1 MRPSKPIISI
11 FLDLNL
17 PVRYP
22 IGKFEANEP
31 ILFAVVMIP
40 INASVAPRSFAKRG
54 INVTLNEIPK

>member
-11 FLDLNL
+11 ILDRNL

-31 ILFAVVMIP
+31 ILLAVVMIP
-40 INASVAPRSFAKRG
+40 INARVAPRSFAKSG
-54 INVTLNEIPK
+54 INVTLKAIPK